1 MLNICTAD
9 TPATLSHFTYVIT
22 NKLALIADSNMTKVQ
37 RKSSK
42 AREWVMRMALFSG
55 LLFGLLFLV
64 IYFRTLSAALNE
76 SRPIA
81 ESTVQEDSQPLNANK
96 VGYAAAAAKQE
107 APVIASSDS
116 AKDKDAV
123 KETLVLTTTLGEM
136 RIVLRPDLSK
146 ESVQYVKK
154 VVLYRDCPNCRF
166 YRAEKPGILQ
176 GILKGPDV
184 TLNEVKGSCPPG
196 YESVPNDCP
205 EWDKSC
211 GCHGPVM
218 TRGMVG
224 WAAGATGPDF
234 FIDAYQQPAKWWGT
248 QHTVWG
254 EIQDE
259 ATLEI
264 IAQIWSLPTSE
275 EGGLTFLKEPIKF
288 QKLRIET
295 ASE

>member
-1 MLNICTAD
+1 
-9 TPATLSHFTYVIT
+9 
-22 NKLALIADSNMTKVQ
+22 MTKVQ
-37 RKSSK
+37 RKSNK

-64 IYFRTLSAALNE
+64 IYFRTLSAALQHE
-76 SRPIA
+76 SRPVSA
-81 ESTVQEDSQPLNANK
+81 SSENAVQEDFQPLRADK
-96 VGYAAAAAKQE
+96 VDTAAKQE
-107 APVIASSDS
+107 APVIVSFDS
-116 AKDKDAV
+116 ANDKEAA
-123 KETLVLTTTLGEM
+123 KETLVLTTTMGEM

-211 GCHGPVM
+211 G
-218 TRGMVG
+218 
-224 WAAGATGPDF
+224 
-234 FIDAYQQPAKWWGT
+234 QQPAKWWGT

-254 EIQDE
+254 EILDE

-264 IAQIWSLPTSE
+264 IAQIWNLPTSE

-288 QKLRIET
+288 QKMRIET
-295 ASE
+295 ASEYK

>member
-1 MLNICTAD
+1 
-9 TPATLSHFTYVIT
+9 
-22 NKLALIADSNMTKVQ
+22 MTKVQ
-37 RKSSK
+37 RKSNNS
-42 AREWVMRMALFSG
+42 REWIMRMALFSG

-64 IYFRTLSAALNE
+64 IYFRTLSAALSE
-76 SRPIA
+76 SRPVMTGGENA
-81 ESTVQEDSQPLNANK
+81 VVQEDSQPLRANH
-96 VGYAAAAAKQE
+96 VEAAAKQE
-107 APVIASSDS
+107 APAIVSSDS
-116 AKDKDAV
+116 TKDKEPA

-234 FIDAYQQPAKWWGT
+234 FIDAYKQPAKWWGT

-254 EIQDE
+254 EVQDE

-264 IAQIWSLPTSE
+264 IAQIWTLPTSE

-288 QKLRIET
+288 QKMRIET
-295 ASE
+295 ASK

>member
-1 MLNICTAD
+1 
-9 TPATLSHFTYVIT
+9 
-22 NKLALIADSNMTKVQ
+22 MTKVQ
-37 RKSSK
+37 RKSNK

-64 IYFRTLSAALNE
+64 IYFRTLSAALQHE
-76 SRPIA
+76 SRPVSA
-81 ESTVQEDSQPLNANK
+81 SSENAVQEDSQPLRADK
-96 VGYAAAAAKQE
+96 VDTAAKQE
-107 APVIASSDS
+107 APVIVSSDS
-116 AKDKDAV
+116 E
-123 KETLVLTTTLGEM
+123 ETLVLTTTMGEM

-224 WAAGATGPDF
+224 WAAGSTGPDF

-264 IAQIWSLPTSE
+264 IAQIWNLPTSE

-288 QKLRIET
+288 QKMRIET
-295 ASE
+295 ASEYK